1 MNKLFVNCDSC
12 CQAVAKLSSCCQIVN
27 NATTTWV
34 NHSVGKWHRLVHW
47 KYYCILFLA
56 LQPKLFLFLCLLKVW
71 QILRLLSRQLK
82 VREHFAF
89 LLRLEIFVRGQNVCW
104 FEWMI
109 SVDFTKGHR
118 FGILAWYCLV
128 LLQKPVY
135 TSFVESWCRADA
147 NEQTIYIHPR
157 VYILYPRVYIC
168 PKIGIIHKRQSTQ
181 DPKLTTTCC
190 VWWICILITNSW
202 NFRYEEWASGN
213 HLIFFVTL
221 KNMAIWL
228 CKFIQRSF
236 QSL

>member
-1 MNKLFVNCDSC
+1 MKAVVKLLLSC
-12 CQAVAKLSSCCQIVN
+12 QQSHNDVGESFQLESDIGWSIENMIVF
-27 NATTTWV
+27 
-34 NHSVGKWHRLVHW
+34 S
-47 KYYCILFLA
+47 FLA

-109 SVDFTKGHR
+109 SVYFTKGHR

-168 PKIGIIHKRQSTQ
+168 PKIGIIQKRQSTQ

-202 NFRYEEWASGN
+202 NFRYEEWASDN
-213 HLIFFVTL
+213 HLIFFGTL

-236 QSL
+236 